1 MMYITKKHY
10 NAKDNVQW
18 LSILENKIASI
29 CSPTKRKLIL
39 IDIIIYQNI
48 SKFYIVKKKRTVF
61 YSPLYPLCPYDNFK
75 RTQNCLNKFV
85 L

>member
-29 CSPTKRKLIL
+29 CSPTKQLIL
-39 IDIIIYQNI
+39 IDTIIYHNL
-48 SKFYIVKKKRTVF
+48 YIVKKKRTVF
-61 YSPLYPLCPYDNFK
+61 TAPFNHCVHMIILK
-75 RTQNCLNKFV
+75 GRKIV
-85 L
+85 